1 MSSKIG
7 HVAAKISV
15 ENKGMQ
21 MLSGIFH
28 AGLFTNPK
36 PNICSGSPNLPGPKA
51 VQVYRNF

>member
-51 VQVYRNF
+51 VQVYRHF